1 MRKVQVYS
9 ANELRKGQKNMVG
22 DVSIIWSSVWEEFE
36 VMTPLGSTYHTGD
49 RDDAYDT
56 AVLMDRTA

>member
-1 MRKVQVYS
+1 MATKSPLVKGKVNQV
-9 ANELRKGQKNMVG
+9 G
-22 DVSIIWSSVWEEFE
+22 SVTVRWDAEYQEWI
-36 VMTPLGSTYHTGD
+36 VRTALGSTYHTGD